1 MRRNRPPP
9 RLPARVSIT
18 AFVHANFI
26 AITAHTC
33 CRIDVAE
40 QHMSL
45 VNRSRVCINMRIS
58 KEALSTRVVVRR
70 ARRGAAP
77 FVWEINKDTMSEP
90 VYVSPEAFVTME
102 AAFVAGQSRLAEFTP
117 PQLPTPSLIES
128 HF

>member
-1 MRRNRPPP
+1 M
-9 RLPARVSIT
+9 
-18 AFVHANFI
+18 
-26 AITAHTC
+26 C

-40 QHMSL
+40 QHISL
-45 VNRSRVCINMRIS
+45 VNRNRVCIHMRLS

-77 FVWEINKDTMSEP
+77 FVWEINKDAMSEP

-117 PQLPTPSLIES
+117 PQMPTPSPVES
-128 HF
+128 QF